1 MVKNQIDVNVVVD
14 GTQEASYLRSLNL
27 ANIVTVL
34 TDADDKTVIKYCPNN
49 NTKTN
54 QTIVLYQVTET
65 QGAIFAKASAAAGSE
80 AENPLFTATVTAFNY
95 NELTTPQDQI
105 LNSGM
110 IQSMRPLY
118 DDDGIVVGT
127 TIKYGSW
134 FKSIISIEEIL
145 VTDTPSSST

>member
-14 GTQEASYLRSLNL
+14 GTQEASYLRSLNI
-27 ANIVTVL
+27 ANIVSVF
-34 TDADDKTVIKYCPNN
+34 TDADDNTVIKYCPNN

-118 DDDGIVVGT
+118 DDDDVVVGT
-127 TIKYGSW
+127 TLKYGSW